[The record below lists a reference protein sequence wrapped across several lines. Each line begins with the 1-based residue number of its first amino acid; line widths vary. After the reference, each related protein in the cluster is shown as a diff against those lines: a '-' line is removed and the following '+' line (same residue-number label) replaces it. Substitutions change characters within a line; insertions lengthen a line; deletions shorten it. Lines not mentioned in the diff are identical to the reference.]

1 MAHARFVQPFCQQL
15 QHGGELAEQQ
25 DAVSA
30 LHSSRHQLHAG
41 IQLGATAV
49 PVVCHKARVAADL
62 PQAHEHCEHRHFILR
77 LCSAQLFPRVHHSG
91 KVELALLLV
100 QLDTVEIL
108 GLGGQLFEHLG
119 LHAPQDERPGEL
131 VQTAQCVFV
140 VLLHDR
146 LFKPGAEGLV
156 GRQIPRHQEG
166 EDAPQFAQAVLHR
179 GAGKGKPH
187 FAVHPAHRLVLLG
200 SVVLDGLRFVQNA
213 GVELLPA
220 VKLLVPAHQVIAGHH
235 KVGFRPLLCQLC
247 PVNSVAVHSHAGKLR
262 RELLAF
268 LLPVEH
274 QRCRADDETGQALA
288 AFLHGQQVAEHLHGL
303 AKAHI
308 VGQNATHAVAV
319 QRAQPAVAIPLVL
332 AQHIVQAFR
341 RSILAV
347 LHGVKAAADAAERI
361 VAVETQAVLAR
372 ERPVETGCTVERQL
386 GVAALELG
394 PGKFQ
399 CIVQFVQPFQTVIQP
414 QQTAV
419 PQAVVALFLVQGA
432 QQVFQL
438 CHRELAGIHFQI
450 QHTAVHRNAHRDA
463 RRRGLQAAEGI
474 RQVYFTLGQQGRH
487 ALLQHAVDLVLV
499 SGAVHFLSAAHT
511 GLQIRGQQ
519 PLCPALGAHIPQKP
533 CRRRHER
540 RDLILPVQKLR
551 VCFDAEAVRCV
562 QIELHHRFQRD
573 LVQQQT
579 FRVHDVQLAA
589 QLRQHIAAK
598 GRGICAGKEQAFAA
612 QRLQCGQDAG
622 APGPLQPP
630 ERILAEQVIIVKALY
645 AGKGRAALHLHTAAA
660 ALHGHGN
667 DGQTFPQLVP
677 AQKTGMLVQLHKVIK
692 DLAGQDHASRRAL
705 FGPAVHPH
713 GGFVHALPCVHLTAQ
728 QLQKRTGL
736 FIKGIPPVHKS
747 QCLAVADAFAHLD
760 GFHQVRDAFHHILPP
775 AVRDAQPQ
783 PWLCAGHEGQLRF
796 QMGKAG
802 ALGGLVHAKVFKG
815 CFLVGIQQPAGLV
828 IRHRRFAVPLFAKQH
843 FQPGGIAVPPGRFR
857 SKARR
862 AAHNAGNS
870 IRLCRRCRGILFGIV
885 QQQCADM
892 LAVGALAVLV
902 IRAAAGRTDKAAVL
916 PQPCLRI
923 VIAAAAALYHGR
935 NMPHAIGV
943 HGAGALLDALAV
955 FLSPLKNVIAQK
967 RADLVCIH
975 GCFLPAWL

>member
-1 MAHARFVQPFCQQL
+1 M
-15 QHGGELAEQQ
+15 
-25 DAVSA
+25 SA

-41 IQLGATAV
+41 IQLGTAAV

-100 QLDTVEIL
+100 QLNAVEIL

-179 GAGKGKPH
+179 GAGKGEPH
-187 FAVHPAHRLVLLG
+187 FAVHPAHRLVFLG
-200 SVVLDGLRFVQNA
+200 GVVLDGLGFVQNA
-213 GVELLPA
+213 GIERLFRIPLF
-220 VKLLVPAHQVIAGHH
+220 VPAQQVVAGHH
-235 KVGFRPLLCQLC
+235 KVGVCPLLCQLGT
-247 PVNSVAVHSHAGKLR
+247 VGGVAVHRHTDELR
-262 RELLAF
+262 GELFAF

-274 QRCRADDETGQALA
+274 QRCRADDEAGQGLP
-288 AFLHGQQVAEHLHGL
+288 AFLHGQQVAEHLHRL

-308 VGQNATHAVAV
+308 IGQNAAHAVAV
-319 QRAQPAVAIPLVL
+319 QRAQPAVAVSLVL

-341 RSILAV
+341 RGILAV
-347 LHGVKAAADAAERI
+347 LHGVEAAADAAEGI
-361 VAVETQAVLAR
+361 VAVEAQAVLAR
-372 ERPVETGCTVERQL
+372 ECPVQTGCPVKRQF
-386 GVAALELG
+386 GVAVPEPDA
-394 PGKFQ
+394 GKLQ
-399 CIVQFVQPFQTVIQP
+399 CIVQLIQPFQTVVQP
-414 QQTAV
+414 QQAPV

-432 QQVFQL
+432 QQLFQL
-438 CHRELAGIHFQI
+438 GHRELAGVHFQI
-450 QHTAVHRNAHRDA
+450 QHAAMHRNTHRDA
-463 RRRGLQAAEGI
+463 RRCSLQAAECI
-474 RQVYFTLGQQGRH
+474 AQVDFALCQQGRD
-487 ALLQHAVDLVLV
+487 AFFQQTADLFLV
-499 SGAVHFLSAAHT
+499 GGAVHFLIAADA
-511 GLQIRGQQ
+511 GLQIGSQQ
-519 PLCPALGAHIPQKP
+519 PLCTTLGTHIPQEA
-533 CRRRHER
+533 RRGRGKR
-540 RDLILPVQKLR
+540 RDLILSVQKFR
-551 VCFDAEAVRCV
+551 VGLNAEAVRRI
-562 QIELHHRFQRD
+562 QIELHHRLQRD
-573 LVQQQT
+573 LVQQQA
-579 FRVHDVQLAA
+579 FRVHDVQPAA

-598 GRGICAGKEQAFAA
+598 GGGICVCKKQALAA
-612 QRLQCGQDAG
+612 QRLQRGQDAG
-622 APGPLQPP
+622 AAGPLQPP
-630 ERILAEQVIIVKALY
+630 ESVLAEQIIIIQPLHS
-645 AGKGRAALHLHTAAA
+645 GKCGFAFHLHTAAA

-760 GFHQVRDAFHHILPP
+760 GFHQVRDAFYHILPP

-857 SKARR
+857 GKARR
-862 AAHNAGNS
+862 AAHNTGNR

-935 NMPHAIGV
+935 NMAHAVLV

-955 FLSPLKNVIAQK
+955 FLGPLKNVIAQK

-975 GCFLPAWL
+975 GCFLPVWL